1 MNAPEQHIETER
13 YAILHMENAKNIAHL
28 EFQQPINLTLTSPPY
43 FDLKDY
49 GSPNQ
54 IGYGQSYENYLDDL
68 TNIFKSVHERTAE
81 NGSLWIV
88 IDTFMRDGELI
99 TLPFDLK
106 SRLNG
111 IGWQLNDIVIWKKDR
126 TLPWLHSGTTRNIFE
141 YILVFSK
148 SGQKMKYFPDR
159 VREHTDLKKWWVR
172 YPERYSPKGK
182 ALEEVWNIDIPTQ
195 GSWGKS
201 TPRHFCPFPSALV
214 RRIIKLA
221 TDKGDLVFDPFAGTG
236 SVLIESYALGRKAIG
251 TELNSELVNSF
262 NERISTISISSCDD
276 HDLAAEDF
284 ERTIHDLRILKYAK
298 TVLKKLKSDMKLDQ
312 AWIFVSHC
320 NKATNEKHKFI
331 SAAFELV
338 IPHEVNSTVEILKFI
353 ESLSKKAPLSKFGI
367 LPKFKIY
374 TNEESFINNLNP
386 SRQYFQYT
394 QTNTHQSKRE
404 IFPKDIPLINKFI
417 ISPIYVNVEEPNE

>member
-1 MNAPEQHIETER
+1 MNAPEPHIYTEG
-13 YAILHMENAKNIAHL
+13 YAILHQENAKNITHL
-28 EFQQPINLTLTSPPY
+28 DFHQSINLTLTSPPY

-49 GSPNQ
+49 GSPDQ

-68 TNIFKSVHERTAE
+68 TNVFKLVHERTAE

-88 IDTFMRDGELI
+88 IDTFMRNGELI

-106 SRLNG
+106 SRLSG
-111 IGWQLNDIVIWKKDR
+111 IGWQLNDIIIWKKDR

-236 SVLIESYALGRKAIG
+236 SVLVESHALGRNSIG
-251 TELNSELVNSF
+251 TELNSELVHSF
-262 NERISTISISSCDD
+262 NERISTISINNYDD
-276 HDLAAEDF
+276 RDLTAEDF
-284 ERTIHDLRILKYAK
+284 EKTIHDLRILKYAK
-298 TVLKKLKSDMKLDQ
+298 TLLKKVRADMKLHQ
-312 AWIFVSHC
+312 AWMFASLLDEEI
-320 NKATNEKHKFI
+320 NEKHQFI
-331 SAAFELV
+331 SAEFKL
-338 IPHEVNSTVEILKFI
+338 ITSHETNNTAEILEFI

-367 LPKFKIY
+367 VPKFNIY
-374 TNEESFINNLNP
+374 TNEDSFIKNLDP
-386 SRQYFQYT
+386 KKQYFQYT
-394 QTNTHQSKRE
+394 PTNTHQSKRS
-404 IFPKDIPLINKFI
+404 IISTDIPLINKFI